1 MMDEFEAMFND
12 VISGKSIRDCEK
24 QYGIN
29 RNTFVTMCKQIFPEG
44 SEQREKLERVLSYNK
59 SELQKKAIDEK
70 RLSTIIKGLL
80 TGNIPTLNE
89 AKSLYLKKGEKIDLQ
104 TFKENIVEYINSSND
119 DELKREYIEYEA
131 RRHPDYSH
139 INFKALFIEMISEE
153 ASQTD
158 MATKYGIPP
167 RTISRELAKLEN
179 DEEYKPIYEIAK
191 ELAKRKMQ
199 KANAKYDTSLFEPLE
214 RILIQ
219 TTLENYDEGEVI
231 ISNPKTEAEKKY
243 EKAKSLLEQVEQL
256 HAPTIKEAAGE
267 LGISISTIRRAGKTV
282 EAYEKLTG
290 KDEQD
295 DESRK

>member
-1 MMDEFEAMFND
+1 
-12 VISGKSIRDCEK
+12 
-24 QYGIN
+24 
-29 RNTFVTMCKQIFPEG
+29 
-44 SEQREKLERVLSYNK
+44 
-59 SELQKKAIDEK
+59 
-70 RLSTIIKGLL
+70 
-80 TGNIPTLNE
+80 
-89 AKSLYLKKGEKIDLQ
+89 
-104 TFKENIVEYINSSND
+104 
-119 DELKREYIEYEA
+119 
-131 RRHPDYSH
+131 
-139 INFKALFIEMISEE
+139 MISEE

-243 EKAKSLLEQVEQL
+243 EKAKSLLERVEQL

-267 LGISISTIRRAGKTV
+267 LGVSISTIRRAGKTV

>member
-139 INFKALFIEMISEE
+139 INFKALLIEMISEE

-231 ISNPKTEAEKKY
+231 ISSQKTEAEKKY
-243 EKAKSLLEQVEQL
+243 EKAKSLLAQVNELGTTQ
-256 HAPTIKEAAGE
+256 KEAAKQ
-267 LGISISTIRRAGKTV
+267 LGVSISTIRRASITV
-282 EAYEKLTG
+282 QSYEKLTG
-290 KDEQD
+290 KDEPA

>member
-1 MMDEFEAMFND
+1 MKTGED
-12 VISGKSIRDCEK
+12 
-24 QYGIN
+24 IN
-29 RNTFVTMCKQIFPEG
+29 
-44 SEQREKLERVLSYNK
+44 S
-59 SELQKKAIDEK
+59 
-70 RLSTIIKGLL
+70 
-80 TGNIPTLNE
+80 
-89 AKSLYLKKGEKIDLQ
+89 Q
-104 TFKENIVEYINSSND
+104 TFKEKIVDYINSSAD

-139 INFKALFIEMISEE
+139 INFKALIIEMIKDE
-153 ASQTD
+153 ASQTE
-158 MATKYGIPP
+158 MAARYGIPP

-179 DEEYKPIYEIAK
+179 DEEYKTIYATAK
-191 ELAKRKMQ
+191 ELARRKMQ
-199 KANAKYDTSLFEPLE
+199 KGQKEDSLYQPLE

-219 TTLENYDEGEVI
+219 DMLENYDEGEVI
-231 ISNPKTEAEKKY
+231 ISNPKTEAQKKY